1 MGGGGGATGG
11 ARGGGARGG
20 ARGGESG
27 GGLSD
32 GRGEPAVEFDGESGG
47 VIGGNGIEMEDLD
60 GEPGETI
67 EPRSIELRFEGEDV
81 EPRRSLDSGDPAEM
95 EALPPPCMWLCMKCA
110 LQKRMPS
117 SCPQT
122 STGLSFLLH
131 VAQRMQS
138 MCITIF

>member
-11 ARGGGARGG
+11 ARGGGASCG
-20 ARGGESG
+20 ARG
-27 GGLSD
+27 
-32 GRGEPAVEFDGESGG
+32 GESGG